1 MQGKTC
7 QHSSTRCATLLL
19 KVCERRSHM
28 LADGEGWGGEGQVCK
43 LQQSQQGQNYFA
55 ACCLKR
61 VYMQQERCS
70 GHSKVTQSVP
80 SRTALAFDAQAR
92 RKPASVSS
100 VTTCNGIFEIRLGS
114 KVQFRFEV
122 AAVTRPVRRD
132 LWHDSAHSQV

>member
-1 MQGKTC
+1 MFCDATPAQQFKTC
-7 QHSSTRCATLLL
+7 R
-19 KVCERRSHM
+19 KKSHQ
-28 LADGEGWGGEGQVCK
+28 LPKHGENTTDHGALSGTINMGQQC
-43 LQQSQQGQNYFA
+43 
-55 ACCLKR
+55 
-61 VYMQQERCS
+61 
-70 GHSKVTQSVP
+70 KVTQSVP